1 MSLGYLPVV
10 TSNDRRMDLRK
21 IRTRYVG
28 TGECLNFEVSTRT
41 EPKFPWTDTQT
52 QNIPNGKY
60 IIKNK
65 HATRY
70 THKGRLSNIETQ

>member
-1 MSLGYLPVV
+1 MEMAKLFYKIIKTMSLGYLPVV

-41 EPKFPWTDTQT
+41 EPKFP
-52 QNIPNGKY
+52 
-60 IIKNK
+60 
-65 HATRY
+65 
-70 THKGRLSNIETQ
+70 